1 MWSATFLD
9 FFLLKQIQQIT
20 TLFKEKHF
28 LKRRQEK
35 SNAVPE
41 YHVKLYGV
49 VGQNEILIKSFE
61 PSFIRDYDY
70 EGKKPRKLRIN
81 LH

>member
-1 MWSATFLD
+1 M
-9 FFLLKQIQQIT
+9 
-20 TLFKEKHF
+20 FKKKKFKKTDTGKIE
-28 LKRRQEK
+28 R
-35 SNAVPE
+35 STIVPR
-41 YHVKLYGV
+41 KLCMV
-49 VGQNEILIKSFE
+49 VGQNEVLIKSFE

>member
-1 MWSATFLD
+1 M
-9 FFLLKQIQQIT
+9 
-20 TLFKEKHF
+20 FKKKKFKKKDTGKIEC
-28 LKRRQEK
+28 
-35 SNAVPE
+35 STIVPR
-41 YHVKLYGV
+41 KLCIV

-70 EGKKPRKLRIN
+70 EGKKQRKLRIN